1 MGDVSFFASLLTGGL
16 VATVRELTGPLERAY
31 QAKLTAQND
40 EQRIEADKAVKFFEG
55 QISLAQTAAQHDKWW
70 STREL
75 IGKCALIYVFKI
87 VVWDS
92 VLKLGV
98 TPDPGPQVTG
108 IVMLVIGFYFGSKA
122 ATDIAAR
129 LLSAVTLRGR

>member
-1 MGDVSFFASLLTGGL
+1 MGVLDFLNPLNPIIGG
-16 VATVRELTGPLERAY
+16 LERAY
-31 QAKLTAQND
+31 QAKLKAQND
-40 EQRIEADKAVKFFEG
+40 SERLEAEQQIAFYEG
-55 QISLAQTAAQHDKWW
+55 QIDLAQTAAQHDKWW

-108 IVMLVIGFYFGSKA
+108 IVMIVIGFYFGSRAVSDIGAKLLA
-122 ATDIAAR
+122 ALKR
-129 LLSAVTLRGR
+129 R